1 MHRFAVILACLASAC
16 HGMRVRAS
24 TWQFRDT
31 EFEEGRRPPS
41 REQRK
46 AFGAFHPPNALSAFV
61 HTLSPAVAFQQ
72 SYLPMHTSG
81 VHGMRPMHME
91 VESTNSL
98 GRRAPVLLSRESE
111 PEASTE
117 KLPERGQPGYKRAL
131 VKRMVTERSEPGY
144 KRALAKRLATNVFWP
159 HRAAQT
165 NMIATVGMG
174 DKFPERSDRSQK
186 SRPSRVSRRV
196 EGAVWPEQGRFH
208 RFVQEDD
215 PTFEEY
221 LVNCATGYVC
231 KTPDRFQG
239 MRTDGVYQG
248 TSRVQFTLPTEG
260 IRPKTIELLRS
271 SEKDNPSF
279 SAVKVK
285 LPVDATVTSRDSRIV
300 VKQVKQESNAESAMI
315 RRGDIIRAVSVPDSV
330 DAHEDAPWWA
340 RMGQPALPSAEE
352 GMVILDGR
360 PAAEYYA
367 ALKEN
372 LRLNGKEAEVVLIVE
387 RPVETDPNGDKGA
400 FGGFF
405 DDDDGK
411 KKRFFSSLINEPEP
425 MPDLVAIPIPVEKD
439 DPSPFP
445 PGYRRTTTGMPPWGN

>member
-1 MHRFAVILACLASAC
+1 
-16 HGMRVRAS
+16 VRAS

-61 HTLSPAVAFQQ
+61 RTLSPAVAFQQ
-72 SYLPMHTSG
+72 SYLTMHTSG
-81 VHGMRPMHME
+81 VHGMRHMHME
-91 VESTNSL
+91 VESTNLL

-144 KRALAKRLATNVFWP
+144 KRALAKRLATSVFWP

-174 DKFPERSDRSQK
+174 DKFPDRSDRSQE

-248 TSRVQFTLPTEG
+248 TSRV
-260 IRPKTIELLRS
+260 
-271 SEKDNPSF
+271 
-279 SAVKVK
+279 K

-300 VKQVKQESNAESAMI
+300 VKQVKPESNAESAMI

-445 PGYRRTTTGMPPWGN
+445 PGYRRTTTGMPPWGK